1 VVLAIALVG
10 GGVAVR
16 SSTPDRQ
23 PFVDVVLQKTEP
35 YWRELVQR
43 VSY

>member
-1 VVLAIALVG
+1 M
-10 GGVAVR
+10 AVR
-16 SSTPDRQ
+16 DASPDRA
-23 PFVDVVLQKTEP
+23 PFVDVMVQKTEP